1 MAITPL
7 WKGLGKK
14 LDLFWK
20 NQEILYLIDTKNVQF
35 DLSEAEKI
43 MQILGHPLYNQ

>member
-14 LDLFWK
+14 FDLFWK
-20 NQEILYLIDTKNVQF
+20 NLEILYLIDSKNVQF
-35 DLSEAEKI
+35 DLLEAEKI